1 MWQKR
6 SLTAAS
12 PRIHPKPLHK
22 PLFCSCHFPE
32 EKPRAQDPRNPD
44 TTGNSPMDRV
54 RERNTGKYSLDEDPI
69 TPDAP
74 QAPSQATFSFV
85 PLPPPR
91 QHRHSTPLRPIFSF
105 GFERHRGE
113 TNPFPLKAQIR
124 FPSTSTHVAT
134 CFSRS
139 TAFRFHFHVAVTYQ
153 TKREPAAACFYWP
166 REEWR
171 P

>member
-1 MWQKR
+1 MCKVQLWKAKISLTLHFFFVNTKGLLSVVKKLRRRLHIRFLFHVAQNLIGEPARITFLRRGLVWQKR

-44 TTGNSPMDRV
+44 TTGNRNRPMDRV
-54 RERNTGKYSLDEDPI
+54 RERTGKYSLDEDPI

-74 QAPSQATFSFV
+74 QAPSQATSSFM

-91 QHRHSTPLRPIFSF
+91 QHRHTAPLRPI
-105 GFERHRGE
+105 
-113 TNPFPLKAQIR
+113 LLW
-124 FPSTSTHVAT
+124 V
-134 CFSRS
+134 
-139 TAFRFHFHVAVTYQ
+139 
-153 TKREPAAACFYWP
+153 
-166 REEWR
+166 
-171 P
+171 